1 MAGHRCYG
9 MDTDFTVSGAG
20 ICNADVISALRATVQ
35 AGTAT
40 SWLPGL
46 LFPSTHRNPPNPPV
60 PTCPTQ
66 YLSSRHCLRQGR
78 ATSRDET
85 REDLWLAVHPRL
97 ARRLLQSTPKLNSST
112 PAALIHTPKQTVGY
126 QIPTCRSSLP
136 IDMLHALLP
145 FCPFALPSALVC
157 LQEQLHACILQS
169 RNLHPLQNS
178 HTPHSFRPFSPRKK
192 QKCTAKIQG
201 TSPVTH
207 FS

>member
-66 YLSSRHCLRQGR
+66 YLSSQHCLRQGR

-145 FCPFALPSALVC
+145 FCPALCPRLPARNNCTLAFCSLAISTPSKIPIPHTPSAHFPLARSKSA
-157 LQEQLHACILQS
+157 LQ
-169 RNLHPLQNS
+169 R
-178 HTPHSFRPFSPRKK
+178 FRGP
-192 QKCTAKIQG
+192 AL
-201 TSPVTH
+201 
-207 FS
+207 